1 LRGCSAENWRPHA
14 FATEFQFNRYA
25 RLIALALLPARL
37 NVPILPPRGGFA
49 WEALVTIGDMHA
61 LNADQIAYW
70 NGSGGRKW
78 TDRQER
84 QDVLL
89 APVSELL
96 FARTKVAPGERVVDI
111 GCGCGSTTIELARR
125 VGPKGSVVGVDVSVP
140 MLARARERAL
150 AGMPVEFVEADAT
163 VYRFPPGRADLLCS
177 RFGVMFFSE
186 PTLSFAN
193 MRTALRSG
201 GRLVFAC
208 WREPQENP
216 WMVLP
221 LMEVYKHVPSLPESG
236 PEDPGPCSFA
246 KADRVRRILDQA
258 GFSAVALEPVDF
270 SIDLATGRG
279 LDSALATALEI
290 GPASRALD
298 GQSPELRENAA
309 QSIRTALAPFQQ
321 GETVPL
327 AAAIWIVTAHNQ

>member
-1 LRGCSAENWRPHA
+1 M
-14 FATEFQFNRYA
+14 
-25 RLIALALLPARL
+25 
-37 NVPILPPRGGFA
+37 LPPWGGLS
-49 WEALVTIGDMHA
+49 WEAFVTIADTHA

-70 NGSGGRKW
+70 NGAGGRKW
-78 TDRQER
+78 TDRQEL
-84 QDVLL
+84 QDLIL

-96 FARTKVAPGERVVDI
+96 FARTKVEPGERVIDI
-111 GCGCGSTTIELARR
+111 GCGCGATTIELARR

-150 AGMPVEFVEADAT
+150 PGMPVEFVEADAT

-177 RFGVMFFSE
+177 RFGVMFFAE
-186 PTLSFAN
+186 PALSFAN
-193 MRTALRSG
+193 MRTALRPG

-216 WMVLP
+216 WLSLP

-236 PEDPGPCSFA
+236 PDDPGPFSFA
-246 KADRVRRILDQA
+246 KAERVRGILDQA
-258 GFSAVALEPVDF
+258 GFSAIAMEPIDL

-279 LDSALATALEI
+279 LDAAVASALQI

-298 GQSPELRENAA
+298 GQPPHLREDAA
-309 QSIRTALAPFQQ
+309 QSIRAVLAPFQQ
-321 GETVPL
+321 GEAVPL
-327 AAAIWIVTAHNQ
+327 AAAIWSVTAANH